1 MKKIDIYPLK
11 GMFLPSDT
19 IILQVELMNAEGE
32 TKVIVEVFDL
42 FERVYSNIQNLD
54 FCCGIAKIEIPSMKE
69 NRGYGVSIKIGS
81 LLSTTSF
88 EIYDDWKKIPR
99 YGFLSDFTTKN
110 LNRHEYLKTLLK
122 LHINVV
128 QYYDWMY
135 QHNDLVS
142 NSDEFVDLMGR
153 TLNQKTVKNRI
164 FMLNKHNIR
173 SIAYGAIYG
182 ASNEFYKN
190 HKDWA
195 FYNNRCEPIQFIDVF
210 TIMNFTRNS
219 PWHNYI
225 INEFKTAIEKMGFDG
240 IHMDTYGYPKIARDF
255 NGNVIHLSEHF
266 NELINDTKRTLEE
279 NNLSNDLIFNN
290 VGSWP
295 VEVTYKA
302 KQSALYIEVWDPISK
317 YNDLVHLV
325 RRVKSLTK
333 QKQLIISAYLK
344 PYYEFDKMEST
355 ISHKLLSA
363 VLYSEGAHHLIM
375 GEEQKVLRTGYY
387 CDYGTLS
394 DEQFNEIRKY
404 FDFNS
409 RYSTLLY
416 DEHLEDKTLTHTK
429 GDNEEYVFPNEI
441 VSVTPESGKIFVS
454 IKETKKRKIIHFIN
468 LIGQTETV
476 WNELKNLP
484 IKATNIEVNVLVLQD
499 VIGVYIASPDNN
511 NDMVSLKYKM
521 FESPNGSVIK
531 FIIKSVEIWSMVLI
545 QLK

>member
-1 MKKIDIYPLK
+1 MKQIDIYPLK
-11 GMFLPSDT
+11 GMFSPNET
-19 IILQVELMNAEGE
+19 IIFQVELMDVEVKTEA
-32 TKVIVEVFDL
+32 IVEVYDL
-42 FERVYSNIQNLD
+42 FERVYSSIHNLD
-54 FCCGIAKIEIPSMKE
+54 FHCGIAKLEIPSMKK

-99 YGFLSDFTTKN
+99 YGFLSDFTTEN
-110 LNRHEYLKTLLK
+110 LDRHEYLKTLLK

-142 NSDEFVDLMGR
+142 NTDEFVDLMGR
-153 TLNQKTVKNRI
+153 TLNQKTVKNRVS
-164 FMLNKHNIR
+164 MLGEHNIR
-173 SIAYGAIYG
+173 SMAYGAIYG

-190 HKDWA
+190 HEDWA
-195 FYNNRCEPIQFIDVF
+195 FYNNKGEPIQFIDVF
-210 TIMNFTRNS
+210 TIMNFTKNS

-225 INEFKTAIEKMGFDG
+225 INEYKKAIEMIGFDG

-255 NGNVIHLSEHF
+255 NGNVIHLDEHF
-266 NELINDTKRTLEE
+266 NELINDTKKTLEK

-295 VEVTYKA
+295 VETTYKA

-317 YNDLVHLV
+317 YNDLIQLV

-344 PYYEFDKMEST
+344 PYYEFNRKEST

-394 DEQFNEIRKY
+394 NEQFNEIRKY
-404 FDFNS
+404 YDFNS

-416 DEHLEDKTLTHTK
+416 DAKLEDKTLTHTE
-429 GDNEEYVFPNEI
+429 GDNEEYVFPKET
-441 VSVTPESGKIFVS
+441 VSATPEKGKIFVS
-454 IKETKKRKIIHFIN
+454 IKETKKRKIIHLIN
-468 LIGQTETV
+468 LNGQFDTV
-476 WNELKNLP
+476 WNEQKNLP
-484 IKATNIEVNVLVLQD
+484 IMVSNIEVKVLILQE
-499 VIGVYIASPDNN
+499 VIGVYVASPDDNH
-511 NDMVSLKYKM
+511 DMASLKYETL
-521 FESPNGSVIK
+521 ESPNGSVIT
-531 FIIKSVEIWSMVLI
+531 FNIKSIEIWSMVLI

>member
-1 MKKIDIYPLK
+1 MNQIDVYPLK
-11 GMFLPSDT
+11 GMFSPSDI
-19 IILQVELMNAEGE
+19 IILQVELTDAERKTE
-32 TKVIVEVFDL
+32 VIVEVFDL
-42 FERVYSNIQNLD
+42 FEKVYSSIHNLD
-54 FCCGIAKIEIPSMKE
+54 FYCGIAKIEIPPMKE
-69 NRGYGVSIKIGS
+69 NRGYGVLIKIGS
-81 LLSTTSF
+81 LLATTSF

-99 YGFLSDFTTKN
+99 YGFLSDFTTEN
-110 LNRHEYLKTLLK
+110 IDRHEYLKTFLK

-142 NSDEFVDLMGR
+142 NTDEFIDLMGR

-164 FMLNKHNIR
+164 SMLNKHNIR

-182 ASNEFYKN
+182 ASNKFYNN

-195 FYNNRCEPIQFIDVF
+195 FYNNRSEPIRFIDVF

-225 INEFKTAIEKMGFDG
+225 INEYKKAIESFGFDG

-255 NGNVIHLSEHF
+255 NGNVIHLDKHF
-266 NELINDTKRTLEE
+266 NELINDTKKTLEE

-295 VEVTYKA
+295 VETTYKA
-302 KQSALYIEVWDPISK
+302 NQSALYIEVWDPISK
-317 YNDLVHLV
+317 YSDLVHLV

-333 QKQLIISAYLK
+333 NKQLIISAYLK
-344 PYYEFDKMEST
+344 PYYEFDRMEST

-375 GEEQKVLRTGYY
+375 GEEKKALRTGYY

-394 DEQFNEIRKY
+394 DEQFNEVRKY
-404 FDFNS
+404 YDFNS
-409 RYSTLLY
+409 RYSILLY

-429 GDNEEYVFPNEI
+429 GDNEEYVFPDEI
-441 VSVTPESGKIFVS
+441 ISVTPERGKIFVS

-476 WNELKNLP
+476 WNEQKNLP
-484 IKATNIEVNVLVLQD
+484 IRATNIEVNVLVLQD
-499 VIGVYIASPDNN
+499 VIGVYLASPDNN
-511 NDMVSLKYKM
+511 HGMVSLKYET

-531 FIIKSVEIWSMVLI
+531 FTIKSVEIWSMVLI